1 MYYFG
6 ERPTEEQEAA
16 SNRYTKLL
24 EVFVDTVEE
33 LSLDGDDEARLRKDV
48 DALIDAAIAC
58 ARLES

>member
-6 ERPTEEQEAA
+6 ENPTEEQEAA
-16 SNRYTKLL
+16 SERYTKLL
-24 EVFVDTVEE
+24 EVFVDTVEA